1 MLLQVKDLIETLE
14 KIEDKSLLVEV
25 STGSHK
31 TNTGR
36 FYGLLKRISIKQD
49 YKGKRVLLTGELEEE
64 EEKEEE

>member
-25 STGSHK
+25 STGSYK

-36 FYGLLKRISIKQD
+36 FYGLLKRINIKQD

-64 EEKEEE
+64 EEEEEE